1 MGGASSVTVADRQ
14 TTIQVQQSTYGLPIP
29 VLFGTN
35 RIPGNLVWF
44 ANFKA
49 NAQTTRTGGKGLGG
63 SSTNTTYTYTASA
76 ILALCEGPI
85 ASIGQVWKDTEL
97 TTLSALGLTLFTGSP
112 TQAVWS
118 FLSGYSNTTSWARD
132 VGLGYANYG
141 FTPSFVNQAIN
152 YSGTAY
158 VAASSYDLGNAA
170 QVPNHNFEATGFNA
184 IGGGNLDAYPADV
197 VQQVLTNQ
205 QFGIGFNTAWVDS
218 LSTGAA
224 SYQTYTRA
232 LGLFVSPYYSQQRP
246 GTDVLKEMAEATNS
260 GIVWSGGKLKI
271 LPYGDTVIT
280 GNGVTYTPNVTPLFD
295 LADDDFIDNG
305 SDSPIQIT
313 RSSPADAYNRVAV
326 EFRDRSNQYNKAVAY
341 AEDQD
346 AIEKYG
352 LKIAPTITL
361 DFICVAS
368 IAKQIAQLALQR
380 YLYKRNTYE
389 FELVG
394 SYPMLEPMDIVT
406 VTDTP
411 QGMIRVPVRITQIE
425 EKDSSFLVTAEDMQI
440 GVAAAATY
448 QYDSGVRWTS
458 ARDIAPANPNAPV
471 IFELPAD
478 PSATGLSVGIA
489 VGGQTSD
496 LAYGGCNIWLSLD
509 GFNYKRE
516 GTIWGSSR
524 YGTLSAALAASARG
538 IDTTNTMAV
547 ALASNGQMLSGST
560 ADVTNGSTAIVCD
573 GEYLAYQNATL
584 TGTNAYNLTTL
595 NRGLYG
601 TTAGAHASGKTWVR
615 VDDAIAQL
623 PDLDLTLIGKTIYI
637 KLTAFNIY
645 GLQEQDLSTVPV
657 YTYTITGNM
666 KALESPVTLSLWSGV
681 TGAGKP
687 ADYAT
692 RNEAGANLL
701 ESPLKMDS
709 GFAGNAGAFREDT
722 GASGPAR
729 DRYRLRL
736 DNDSAFYW
744 IQGTTRFPLITGE
757 KLWLKA
763 WMYPGPGSSGLCQF
777 GIAVY
782 DVNGTY
788 ITNVA
793 GPEAPASSG
802 PGWYS
807 LEAAVTV
814 PANAAFAQ
822 PYFIRF
828 GGTNGGSFYLAEPII
843 SRQQPAADIT
853 GANVAAAIAG
863 QAATATNS
871 DYSAVTGTKPPSN
884 ATNGAPSG
892 TPVGSITANDV
903 STTINSGGGVAT
915 NQVATASIQANG
927 VTTPT
932 SAYTDGSTA
941 IASFSWTTVQT
952 VTLTTTGG
960 PVQIMMA
967 YVLTAGGGSLCRV
980 RRNGTVIYSGTG
992 APVGSGYCFPI
1003 FDTPGAGS
1011 TTYTLEA
1018 NGQTA
1023 GGVSVA
1029 QRSLIV
1035 TEFKR

>member
-35 RIPGNLVWF
+35 RISGNLVWF

-49 NAQTTRTGGKGLGG
+49 NPQTTRAGGKGLGG

-112 TQAVWS
+112 TQPVWS

-170 QVPNHNFEATGFNA
+170 QVPNHNFEATGQYA
-184 IGGGNLDAYPADV
+184 IGSGNPDAYPADV

-218 LSTGAA
+218 LSSGAA

-271 LPYGDTVIT
+271 LPYGDTAIT
-280 GNGVTYTPNVTPLFD
+280 GNGVTYTPDVTPLFD
-295 LADDDFIDNG
+295 LTDDDFIDNG
-305 SDSPIQIT
+305 TNSPVLIT
-313 RSSPADAYNRVAV
+313 RASPANAYNRVAV
-326 EFRDRSNQYNKAVAY
+326 EFRDRSNQYNRAIAY

-394 SYPMLEPMDIVT
+394 SYAMLEPMDIVT
-406 VTDTP
+406 ITDLP
-411 QGMIRVPVRITQIE
+411 QEMVRVPVRITQIE
-425 EKDSSFLVTAEDMQI
+425 EKESSFLVTAEDMQI

-448 QYDSGVRWTS
+448 SYDSGVRWTS

-509 GFNYKRE
+509 GTNYKRE

-524 YGTLSAALAASARG
+524 YGTLTAALAASATG

-560 ADVTNGSTAIVCD
+560 ADVTNGTTAIVCD
-573 GEYLAYQNATL
+573 GEYLAYQTATL
-584 TGTNAYNLTTL
+584 TGTNAYDLTTL

-601 TTAGAHASGKTWVR
+601 TAASLHASGKTWVR

-645 GLQEQDLSTVPV
+645 GLQEQDLSSVPV

-681 TGAGKP
+681 TGPGKP

-709 GFAGNAGAFREDT
+709 GSARTSGAVREDT
-722 GASGPAR
+722 GASGAAR
-729 DRYRLRL
+729 DRWRIRL
-736 DNDSAFYW
+736 DSNGAQYDLQS
-744 IQGTTRFPLITGE
+744 TLIPVLAGE
-757 KLWLKA
+757 TLWLQA
-763 WMYPGPGSSGLCQF
+763 QMFAGASPAGTAYFTLDFFDASGAYLPGQTLGSPGYVSHTNAGGAGWFLRTTSG
-777 GIAVY
+777 
-782 DVNGTY
+782 
-788 ITNVA
+788 
-793 GPEAPASSG
+793 
-802 PGWYS
+802 
-807 LEAAVTV
+807 TV
-814 PANAAFAQ
+814 PTGAAFCK
-822 PYFIRF
+822 PTFFR
-828 GGTNGGSFYLAEPII
+828 TGGSGGNFYLAEPSL
-843 SRQQPAADIT
+843 SRQQP
-853 GANVAAAIAG
+853 GATV
-863 QAATATNS
+863 
-871 DYSAVTGTKPPSN
+871 
-884 ATNGAPSG
+884 GAPTG
-892 TPVGSITANDV
+892 TPVGSITAGDV
-903 STTINSGGGVAT
+903 STTINAGGGVAP
-915 NQVATASIQANG
+915 NQVATAAVVDNAITGFSQSSGAGRSFTN
-927 VTTPT
+927 T
-932 SAYTDGSTA
+932 SM
-941 IASFSWTTVQT
+941 TTVGS
-952 VTLTTTGG
+952 VTLTPVSTSTKWLVLISGIVTISATSAGGTIATVRCTGG
-960 PVQIMMA
+960 FPDFNITQRGASVPFSLQRVISGLSSPLTLDLRIQASAAAGLGDPHLIDVPRIIAVQ
-967 YVLTAGGGSLCRV
+967 LT
-980 RRNGTVIYSGTG
+980 
-992 APVGSGYCFPI
+992 
-1003 FDTPGAGS
+1003 
-1011 TTYTLEA
+1011 
-1018 NGQTA
+1018 
-1023 GGVSVA
+1023 
-1029 QRSLIV
+1029 
-1035 TEFKR
+1035 K

>member
-657 YTYTITGNM
+657 YSYTITGNM
-666 KALESPVTLSLWSGV
+666 KALESPVTLAQAVVNQGPL
-681 TGAGKP
+681 
-687 ADYAT
+687 AT
-692 RNEAGANLL
+692 VPSAAPYTNTNVPVAGANRVPFSLFEAGL
-701 ESPLKMDS
+701 GGWSIGYNSASLPASLIFGTFQGLAYLKLNVTTTAVGQVLSLKSSSFPVTAGETLAVSCRYESIGWSVYTNILFFDA
-709 GFAGNAGAFREDT
+709 AGSLISSTTVLSAPAGTSYGTYRSATVVVPAGAFT
-722 GASGPAR
+722 
-729 DRYRLRL
+729 
-736 DNDSAFYW
+736 
-744 IQGTTRFPLITGE
+744 
-757 KLWLKA
+757 A
-763 WMYPGPGSSGLCQF
+763 WMETYFTSTAVGGS
-777 GIAVY
+777 
-782 DVNGTY
+782 GTY
-788 ITNVA
+788 PADIQQPFVCGVQA
-793 GPEAPASSG
+793 GQA
-802 PGWYS
+802 
-807 LEAAVTV
+807 TV
-814 PANAAFAQ
+814 PAFVPGPNA
-822 PYFIRF
+822 Y
-828 GGTNGGSFYLAEPII
+828 GG
-843 SRQQPAADIT
+843 
-853 GANVAAAIAG
+853 
-863 QAATATNS
+863 AT
-871 DYSAVTGTKPPSN
+871 V
-884 ATNGAPSG
+884 GAPTG

-927 VTTPT
+927 VTTAT

-941 IASFSWTTVQT
+941 IASFSWTTVQS

-960 PVQIMMA
+960 PVQIIMA